1 MRRLFVFL
9 LFSCSVALAQTTA
22 PAVTLPELLSRV
34 DATDPGLRASRAAI
48 AQVQHELSASLALPR
63 TEVELEAA
71 HATSV
76 DATGT
81 DSSLTVRQPLDLFNR
96 RGARRAAGQ
105 AQVEIEQAS
114 AAQIRLLTHALVRAA
129 YVELLADT
137 LALQSAEEDRDAAR
151 QIEQLVNHRA
161 DLGETREVDRL
172 RIQVER
178 QRAEDRVEQLQIA
191 RTGAERTLRLLV
203 GDALPP
209 IFTLTEPP
217 SVASRSYDLVLSDV
231 LERNPRVQVAR
242 AGEARALALLRLA
255 NANRLPDPSIG
266 AFHSDEIDKK
276 ANGVVVGFSLP
287 LFGWN
292 RGEIAAAT
300 AAVDRAKAE
309 RELAS
314 RDVAADFNA
323 AWYETEA
330 VQRHAARLKTELLP
344 RARRTLEI
352 ADFAYRQ
359 GETSQLDYL
368 DARRTYVAIQ
378 QESLEAMR
386 VLAAAES
393 RLEQITGDAGN
404 AQ

>member
-1 MRRLFVFL
+1 MRRLFVLL
-9 LFSCSVALAQTTA
+9 LFSCSVALAQTSA

-63 TEVELEAA
+63 TEVEFEAA
-71 HATSV
+71 HATSA
-76 DATGT
+76 DAAGT
-81 DSSLTVRQPLDLFNR
+81 DSSFTVRQPLDLFNR
-96 RGARRAAGQ
+96 RGARRDAGH

-114 AAQIRLLTHALVRAA
+114 GAQIRLLTHALVRGA

-137 LALQSAEEDRDAAR
+137 LALHSAGEDRDAAR

-178 QRAEDRVEQLQIA
+178 QRAEDRVEQLEIA
-191 RTGAERTLRLLV
+191 RTGAERALRLLV

-209 IFTLTEPP
+209 TFTLTEPP

-242 AGEARALALLRLA
+242 AAEGRALALLRLA

-300 AAVDRAKAE
+300 AAVERAKAE

-330 VQRHAARLKTELLP
+330 VQRHATRLKTELLP

-386 VLAAAES
+386 ALAAAES

>member
-1 MRRLFVFL
+1 MRRLFVL
-9 LFSCSVALAQTTA
+9 LFFSCGVALGQTTA

-63 TEVELEAA
+63 TEVEFEAA
-71 HATSV
+71 HATSI

-81 DSSLTVRQPLDLFNR
+81 DSSLTIRQPLDLFNR

-105 AQVEIEQAS
+105 AQVDIERAS
-114 AAQIRLLTHALVRAA
+114 GAQIRLLTHALVRAA
-129 YVELLADT
+129 YVQLLADT
-137 LALQSAEEDRDAAR
+137 LALESAEEDRDAAR
-151 QIEQLVNHRA
+151 QIEQLVNRRA

-172 RIQVER
+172 RIQVEH
-178 QRAEDRVEQLQIA
+178 QRAEDRVEQLEIA
-191 RTGAERTLRLLV
+191 RTGAERALRLLV

-209 IFTLTEPP
+209 TFTLIEPP
-217 SVASRSYDLVLSDV
+217 SVANRPYDVILGEV

-242 AGEARALALLRLA
+242 AAEDRAVAFLRLA
-255 NANRLPDPSIG
+255 RANRLPYPSIG
-266 AFHSDEIDKK
+266 AFHADEIDKK

-292 RGEIAAAT
+292 GGEIAAAT

-309 RELAS
+309 RDLAN
-314 RDVAADFNA
+314 REVAADFNA

-330 VQRHAARLKTELLP
+330 VQRHAMRLKTELLP

-368 DARRTYVAIQ
+368 DARRTYVALQ
-378 QESLEAMR
+378 QEVLEAMR
-386 VLAAAES
+386 ALAAAES
-393 RLEQITGDAGN
+393 RLEQITGDSGN
-404 AQ
+404 VQ